1 MMKSKYIMQSFPV
14 ERAEENKVIDL
25 LRQSVN
31 MAKTAACLIDD
42 SEGYRD
48 DDADHADYLM
58 RVAKE
63 SAELA
68 LSVLEDALRAM
79 TDKGMKSE

>member
-1 MMKSKYIMQSFPV
+1 MTSKYLMQSFPR
-14 ERAEENKVIDL
+14 ERAEEHKAIDL

-42 SEGYRD
+42 STEYRD
-48 DDADHADYLM
+48 DDSAHSDYLM
-58 RVAKE
+58 TVAKE

-68 LSVLEDALRAM
+68 LSVLDDALKLINQEIA
-79 TDKGMKSE
+79 K

>member
-1 MMKSKYIMQSFPV
+1 MVTSKYLMQSFPR
-14 ERAEENKVIDL
+14 ERAEEHKTIDL
-25 LRQSVN
+25 LRQAVN

-42 SEGYRD
+42 SDGYRD
-48 DDADHADYLM
+48 DDADHAEYIM

-68 LSVLEDALRAM
+68 LSVLEDAVKLINQEVG
-79 TDKGMKSE
+79 K

>member
-1 MMKSKYIMQSFPV
+1 MTSKYLMQSFPR
-14 ERAEENKVIDL
+14 ERTEEHKAIDL

-42 SEGYRD
+42 STEYRD
-48 DDADHADYLM
+48 DDSAHSDYLM
-58 RVAKE
+58 TVAKE

-68 LSVLEDALRAM
+68 LSVLEDALKLINQEIA
-79 TDKGMKSE
+79 K

>member
-1 MMKSKYIMQSFPV
+1 MMTSKYLMQSFPV
-14 ERAEENKVIDL
+14 ERAEENKAIDL
-25 LRQSVN
+25 LRQAVN

-42 SEGYRD
+42 SAGYRD

-58 RVAKE
+58 TVAKE

-68 LSVLEDALRAM
+68 LSVLEDAVKLINQEM
-79 TDKGMKSE
+79 VK